1 MHKLALATAAVFL
14 AFSASAMAASQSWNV
29 TEESAAGIKSAQ
41 GKWLLKSEGDN
52 LSGSAT
58 LQRDN
63 GTEVTY
69 SVEGSV
75 KDGVYTVKLDKRSDE
90 KKGCVWTGH
99 AQAATA
105 LGRATGYIGD
115 VVCEGAKFIVRA
127 QPSS

>member
-1 MHKLALATAAVFL
+1 MHKLALATAVAIA
-14 AFSASAMAASQSWNV
+14 AFSAPAMAASQSWNV

-41 GKWLLKSEGDN
+41 GTWSLKAEGDK

-63 GTEVTY
+63 GDTVAY
-69 SVEGSV
+69 DVEGAV
-75 KDGVYTVKLDKRSDE
+75 KDGVYTVKLDKRSDG

-105 LGRATGYIGD
+105 MGKATGYIGD
-115 VVCEGAKFIVRA
+115 VVCEGAKFVIRA
-127 QPSS
+127 QGM

>member
-1 MHKLALATAAVFL
+1 MHKLALVIAAIA
-14 AFSASAMAASQSWNV
+14 AFSAPAMAASESWNV

-69 SVEGSV
+69 SVEGAF

-99 AQAATA
+99 AQSATA
-105 LGRATGYIGD
+105 LGKSTGYIGD
-115 VVCEGAKFIVRA
+115 VVCGEGAKFVIRGQGV
-127 QPSS
+127 